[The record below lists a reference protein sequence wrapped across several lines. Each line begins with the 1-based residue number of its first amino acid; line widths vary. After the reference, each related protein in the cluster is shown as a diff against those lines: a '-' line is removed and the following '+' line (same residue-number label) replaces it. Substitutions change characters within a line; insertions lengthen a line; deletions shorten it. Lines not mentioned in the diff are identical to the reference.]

1 MSRFGAFVFTPFPS
15 TIEYFRAGDGPP
27 SALSPRAR
35 SEGGTGSFEREDDM
49 ADNKKIAAD
58 VLEALGGKD
67 NITFAAHCMT
77 RLRFNLKDMEL
88 PDINAVK
95 KINGVIGAQ
104 ISGGQFQ
111 VIIGQNVP
119 KVYDELIKMSGL
131 AKQESIDE
139 NLDTS
144 GVKTPLTPAAVGN
157 AILNYPSGSMVPMI
171 PLLLASGMFKTVA
184 VVLGPTMLNLI
195 ADTSDL
201 YVLLNMLYNVTFYFI
216 PIFLGFTAAKN
227 IGATPM
233 YGAFMG
239 GVLIEPTFMQMAAE
253 GKAFS
258 VYGIPCVPAN
268 YAQTVIPIL
277 LTVALM
283 SVFEKFLRKH
293 MPDSLTTVFTPLCTL
308 ALTVPFALCL
318 LAPLGSWCGNGLAVV
333 FEFLGAE
340 GGIVAIIGGGLLAA
354 IWLPMVI
361 TGMHVAVIMI
371 AIANFMLTGSD
382 SFILVAPTVALWA
395 AYGAEIATWLKL
407 RNKEEKSQ
415 CAGYV
420 VAQLIGGVGEPFIYG
435 MMFRYRKLFVA
446 CMAGSFVAGAVALA
460 LHVNAYLAGAA
471 SNVLNIMTFVGGGN
485 ENLIS
490 AVIASAA
497 GFVVS
502 FAVAWFFGFSE
513 DELENGPISE
523 R

>member
-1 MSRFGAFVFTPFPS
+1 
-15 TIEYFRAGDGPP
+15 
-27 SALSPRAR
+27 
-35 SEGGTGSFEREDDM
+35 M

-58 VLEALGGKD
+58 VLGALGGKD

-88 PDINAVK
+88 PDIDAIK

-139 NLDTS
+139 NLDAN
-144 GVKTPLTPAAVGN
+144 GAKTPLTPAAVGN
-157 AILNYPSGSMVPMI
+157 AVLNYLSGSMVPMI
-171 PLLLASGMFKTVA
+171 PLLLASGMFKTIA

-239 GVLIEPTFMQMAAE
+239 GVLIEPTFMQMATE
-253 GKAFS
+253 GNAFS

-293 MPDSLTTVFTPLCTL
+293 MPDSLTTVFTPLLTL

-318 LAPLGSWCGNGLAVV
+318 LAPLGSWCGNGLAAI

-340 GGIVAIIGGGLLAA
+340 GGIVAIIGGGVLAA
-354 IWLPMVI
+354 LWVPMVI

-371 AIANFMLTGSD
+371 AIANFMSTGSD
-382 SFILVAPTVALWA
+382 GFILVATTISLWA
-395 AYGAEIATWLKL
+395 VYGVEIATWLKL
-407 RNKEEKSQ
+407 RNKEEESQ
-415 CAGYV
+415 CAGYL
-420 VAQLIGGVGEPFIYG
+420 VAQLVGGVGEPFIYG
-435 MMFRYRKLFVA
+435 MLFRYRKLFVA
-446 CMAGSFVAGAVALA
+446 CMTGSFVAGAVALA
-460 LHVNAYLAGAA
+460 LHVNAYLAAA
-471 SNVLNIMTFVGGGN
+471 SNVLNIMAFAGGGN
-485 ENLIS
+485 ENLIG
-490 AVIASAA
+490 AVIAAVA

-513 DELENGPISE
+513 DELENGPVSE

>member
-1 MSRFGAFVFTPFPS
+1 
-15 TIEYFRAGDGPP
+15 
-27 SALSPRAR
+27 
-35 SEGGTGSFEREDDM
+35 M

-119 KVYDELIKMSGL
+119 KVYDELITMSGL

-139 NLDTS
+139 NLDAS

-157 AILNYPSGSMVPMI
+157 AILNYLSGSMVPMI
-171 PLLLASGMFKTVA
+171 PLLLASGMFKTIA
-184 VVLGPTMLNLI
+184 VLLGPTMLNLI
-195 ADTSDL
+195 AETSDL

-216 PIFLGFTAAKN
+216 PIFLGFSAAKN

-239 GVLIEPTFMQMAAE
+239 GVLIEPTFMQMATE

-258 VYGIPCVPAN
+258 VYGIPCMPAN

-293 MPDSLTTVFTPLCTL
+293 MPDSLTTVFTPLLTL
-308 ALTVPFALCL
+308 ALTVPFALCV
-318 LAPLGSWCGNGLAVV
+318 LAPLGSWCGNGLAAV

-340 GGIVAIIGGGLLAA
+340 GGIVAIVGGGVLAA
-354 IWLPMVI
+354 LWLPMVI
-361 TGMHVAVIMI
+361 TGMHVAVITI
-371 AIANFMLTGSD
+371 AIANFMSTGSD
-382 SFILVAPTVALWA
+382 SFILVAITVSLWGF
-395 AYGAEIATWLKL
+395 YGVEIATWLKL

-415 CAGYV
+415 CAGYL
-420 VAQLIGGVGEPFIYG
+420 VAQLVGGVGEPFIYG
-435 MMFRYRKLFVA
+435 MLFRYRKLFVA
-446 CMAGSFVAGAVALA
+446 GIAGSFVSGAVALA
-460 LHVNAYLAGAA
+460 LHVSAHLAGAA
-471 SNVLNIMTFVGGGN
+471 ANVRNIMVFVGGGN
-485 ENLIS
+485 ENLIG
-490 AVIASAA
+490 AVIAAAA
-497 GFVVS
+497 GLITG
-502 FAVAWFFGFSE
+502 FAVTWLFGFSE
-513 DELENGPISE
+513 DELENGPVSE

>member
-1 MSRFGAFVFTPFPS
+1 
-15 TIEYFRAGDGPP
+15 
-27 SALSPRAR
+27 
-35 SEGGTGSFEREDDM
+35 
-49 ADNKKIAAD
+49 
-58 VLEALGGKD
+58 
-67 NITFAAHCMT
+67 
-77 RLRFNLKDMEL
+77 
-88 PDINAVK
+88 
-95 KINGVIGAQ
+95 
-104 ISGGQFQ
+104 
-111 VIIGQNVP
+111 
-119 KVYDELIKMSGL
+119 
-131 AKQESIDE
+131 
-139 NLDTS
+139 
-144 GVKTPLTPAAVGN
+144 
-157 AILNYPSGSMVPMI
+157 MVPMI

>member
-1 MSRFGAFVFTPFPS
+1 
-15 TIEYFRAGDGPP
+15 
-27 SALSPRAR
+27 
-35 SEGGTGSFEREDDM
+35 M

-58 VLEALGGKD
+58 VLGALGGKD

-88 PDINAVK
+88 PDIDAIK

-139 NLDTS
+139 NLDAN
-144 GVKTPLTPAAVGN
+144 GAKTPLTPAAVGN
-157 AILNYPSGSMVPMI
+157 AVLNYLSGSMVPMI
-171 PLLLASGMFKTVA
+171 PLLLASGMFKTIA

-239 GVLIEPTFMQMAAE
+239 GVLIEPTFMQMATE
-253 GKAFS
+253 GNAFS

-293 MPDSLTTVFTPLCTL
+293 MPDSLTTVFTPLLTL

-318 LAPLGSWCGNGLAVV
+318 LAPLGSWCGNGLAAI

-340 GGIVAIIGGGLLAA
+340 GGIVAIIGGGVLAA
-354 IWLPMVI
+354 LWLPMVI

-371 AIANFMLTGSD
+371 AIANFMSTGSD
-382 SFILVAPTVALWA
+382 GFILVATTISLWA
-395 AYGAEIATWLKL
+395 VYGVEIATWLKL

-415 CAGYV
+415 CAGYL
-420 VAQLIGGVGEPFIYG
+420 VAQLVGGVGEPFIYG
-435 MMFRYRKLFVA
+435 MLFRYRKLFVA
-446 CMAGSFVAGAVALA
+446 CMTGSFVAGAVALA
-460 LHVNAYLAGAA
+460 LHVNAYLAAA
-471 SNVLNIMTFVGGGN
+471 ANVLNIMVFAGGGN
-485 ENLIS
+485 ENLIG
-490 AVIASAA
+490 AVIAAVA

-513 DELENGPISE
+513 DELENGPVSE

>member
-1 MSRFGAFVFTPFPS
+1 
-15 TIEYFRAGDGPP
+15 
-27 SALSPRAR
+27 
-35 SEGGTGSFEREDDM
+35 M

-58 VLEALGGKD
+58 VLGALGGKD

-88 PDINAVK
+88 PDIDAIK

-139 NLDTS
+139 NLDAN
-144 GVKTPLTPAAVGN
+144 GAKTPLTPAAVGN
-157 AILNYPSGSMVPMI
+157 AVLNYLSGSMVPMI
-171 PLLLASGMFKTVA
+171 PLLLASGMFKTIA

-227 IGATPM
+227 NGATPM

-239 GVLIEPTFMQMAAE
+239 GVLIEPTFMQMATE
-253 GKAFS
+253 GNAFS

-293 MPDSLTTVFTPLCTL
+293 MPDSLTTVFTPLLTL

-318 LAPLGSWCGNGLAVV
+318 LAPLGSWCGNGLAAI

-340 GGIVAIIGGGLLAA
+340 GGIVAIIGGGVLAA
-354 IWLPMVI
+354 LWLPMVI

-371 AIANFMLTGSD
+371 AIANFMSTGSD
-382 SFILVAPTVALWA
+382 GFILVATTISLWA
-395 AYGAEIATWLKL
+395 VYGVEIATWLKL

-415 CAGYV
+415 CAGYL
-420 VAQLIGGVGEPFIYG
+420 VAQLVGGVGEPFIYG
-435 MMFRYRKLFVA
+435 MLFRYRKLFVA
-446 CMAGSFVAGAVALA
+446 CMTGSFVAGAVALA
-460 LHVNAYLAGAA
+460 LHVNAYLAAA
-471 SNVLNIMTFVGGGN
+471 ANVLNIMVFAGGGN
-485 ENLIS
+485 ENLIG
-490 AVIASAA
+490 AVIAAVA

-513 DELENGPISE
+513 DELENGPVSE

>member
-1 MSRFGAFVFTPFPS
+1 
-15 TIEYFRAGDGPP
+15 
-27 SALSPRAR
+27 
-35 SEGGTGSFEREDDM
+35 M

-58 VLEALGGKD
+58 VLGALGGKD

-88 PDINAVK
+88 PDIDAIK

-139 NLDTS
+139 NLDAN
-144 GVKTPLTPAAVGN
+144 GAKTPLTPAAVGN
-157 AILNYPSGSMVPMI
+157 AVLNYLSGSMVPMI
-171 PLLLASGMFKTVA
+171 PLLLASGMFKTIA

-216 PIFLGFTAAKN
+216 PIFLGFTAAKY

-239 GVLIEPTFMQMAAE
+239 GVLIEPTFMQMATE
-253 GKAFS
+253 GNAFS

-293 MPDSLTTVFTPLCTL
+293 MPDSLTTVFTPLLTL

-318 LAPLGSWCGNGLAVV
+318 LAPLGSWCGNGLAAI

-340 GGIVAIIGGGLLAA
+340 GGIVAIIGGGVLAA
-354 IWLPMVI
+354 LWLPMVI

-371 AIANFMLTGSD
+371 AIANFMSTGSD
-382 SFILVAPTVALWA
+382 GFILVATTISLWA
-395 AYGAEIATWLKL
+395 VYGVEIATWLKL

-415 CAGYV
+415 CAGYL
-420 VAQLIGGVGEPFIYG
+420 VAQLVGGVGEPFIYG
-435 MMFRYRKLFVA
+435 MLFRYRKLFVA
-446 CMAGSFVAGAVALA
+446 CMTGSFVAGAVALA
-460 LHVNAYLAGAA
+460 LHVNAYLAAA
-471 SNVLNIMTFVGGGN
+471 ANVLNIMVFAGGGN
-485 ENLIS
+485 ENLIG
-490 AVIASAA
+490 AVIAAVA

-513 DELENGPISE
+513 DELENGPVSE

>member
-1 MSRFGAFVFTPFPS
+1 
-15 TIEYFRAGDGPP
+15 
-27 SALSPRAR
+27 
-35 SEGGTGSFEREDDM
+35 M

-67 NITFAAHCMT
+67 NITFAAHCMS

-88 PDINAVK
+88 PDIDAVK
-95 KINGVIGAQ
+95 KISGVVGAQ
-104 ISGGQFQ
+104 VSGGQFQ

-119 KVYDELIKMSGL
+119 KVYDELINMSGL
-131 AKQESIDE
+131 AKQGGIDE
-139 NLDTS
+139 NPDAN
-144 GVKTPLTPAAVGN
+144 GAKTPLTPAAVGN
-157 AILNYPSGSMVPMI
+157 AILNYLSGSMVPMI

-195 ADTSDL
+195 AETSDL

-239 GVLIEPTFMQMAAE
+239 GVLIEPTFMQMATE
-253 GKAFS
+253 GKTFS
-258 VYGIPCVPAN
+258 VYGIPCVPAS

-283 SVFEKFLRKH
+283 SVFEKILRKH

-318 LAPLGSWCGNGLAVV
+318 LGPLGSWCGNSLAAI

-354 IWLPMVI
+354 LWLPMVI

-371 AIANFMLTGSD
+371 AIANFMSTGSD
-382 SFILVAPTVALWA
+382 SFILVAITASLWA
-395 AYGAEIATWLKL
+395 DYGAEIATWLKL
-407 RNKEEKSQ
+407 RNKEEKNQ
-415 CAGYV
+415 CAGYL
-420 VAQLIGGVGEPFIYG
+420 VAQLVGGVGEPFIYG
-435 MMFRYRKLFVA
+435 MLFRYRRLLA
-446 CMAGSFVAGAVALA
+446 TCMVGGFVAGATALA

-471 SNVLNIMTFVGGGN
+471 SNVLSIMTFVGGGN
-485 ENLIS
+485 ENLIG
-490 AVIASAA
+490 AVIAAAA

-502 FAVAWFFGFSE
+502 FAATWFFGFTE
-513 DELENGPISE
+513 DELENGPVSE

>member
-1 MSRFGAFVFTPFPS
+1 
-15 TIEYFRAGDGPP
+15 
-27 SALSPRAR
+27 
-35 SEGGTGSFEREDDM
+35 M

-58 VLEALGGKD
+58 VLGALGGKD

-88 PDINAVK
+88 PDIDAIK

-139 NLDTS
+139 NLDAN
-144 GVKTPLTPAAVGN
+144 GAKTPLTPAAVGN
-157 AILNYPSGSMVPMI
+157 AVLNYLSGSMVPMI
-171 PLLLASGMFKTVA
+171 PLLLASGMFKTIA

-239 GVLIEPTFMQMAAE
+239 GVLIEPTFMQMATE
-253 GKAFS
+253 GNAFS
-258 VYGIPCVPAN
+258 VHGIPCVPAN

-293 MPDSLTTVFTPLCTL
+293 MPDSLTTVFTPLLTL

-318 LAPLGSWCGNGLAVV
+318 LAPLGSWCGNGLAAI

-340 GGIVAIIGGGLLAA
+340 GGIVAIIGGGVLAA
-354 IWLPMVI
+354 LWLPMVI

-371 AIANFMLTGSD
+371 AIANFMSTGSD
-382 SFILVAPTVALWA
+382 GFILVATTISLWA
-395 AYGAEIATWLKL
+395 VYGVEIATWLKL

-415 CAGYV
+415 CAGYL
-420 VAQLIGGVGEPFIYG
+420 VAQLVGGVGEPFIYG
-435 MMFRYRKLFVA
+435 MLFRYRKLFVA
-446 CMAGSFVAGAVALA
+446 CMTGSFVAGAVALA
-460 LHVNAYLAGAA
+460 LHVNAYLAAA
-471 SNVLNIMTFVGGGN
+471 ANVLNIMVFAGGGN
-485 ENLIS
+485 ENLIG
-490 AVIASAA
+490 AVIAAVA

-513 DELENGPISE
+513 DELENGPVSE

>member
-1 MSRFGAFVFTPFPS
+1 
-15 TIEYFRAGDGPP
+15 
-27 SALSPRAR
+27 
-35 SEGGTGSFEREDDM
+35 M

-58 VLEALGGKD
+58 VLGALGGKD

-88 PDINAVK
+88 PDIDAIK

-104 ISGGQFQ
+104 LSGGQFQ

-139 NLDTS
+139 NLDAN
-144 GVKTPLTPAAVGN
+144 GAKTPLTPAAVGN
-157 AILNYPSGSMVPMI
+157 AVLNYLSGSMVPMI
-171 PLLLASGMFKTVA
+171 PLLLASGMFKTIA

-239 GVLIEPTFMQMAAE
+239 GVLIEPTFMQMATE
-253 GKAFS
+253 GNAFS

-293 MPDSLTTVFTPLCTL
+293 MPDSLTTVFTPLLTL

-318 LAPLGSWCGNGLAVV
+318 LAPLGSWCGNGLAAI

-340 GGIVAIIGGGLLAA
+340 GGIVAIIGGGVLAA
-354 IWLPMVI
+354 LWLPMVI

-371 AIANFMLTGSD
+371 AIANFMSTGSD
-382 SFILVAPTVALWA
+382 GFILVATTISLWA
-395 AYGAEIATWLKL
+395 VYGVEIATWLKL

-415 CAGYV
+415 CAGYL
-420 VAQLIGGVGEPFIYG
+420 VAQLVGGVGEPFIYG
-435 MMFRYRKLFVA
+435 MLFRYRKLFVA
-446 CMAGSFVAGAVALA
+446 CMTGSFVAGAVALA
-460 LHVNAYLAGAA
+460 LHVNAYLAAA
-471 SNVLNIMTFVGGGN
+471 ANVLNIMVFAGGGN
-485 ENLIS
+485 ENLIG
-490 AVIASAA
+490 AVIAAVA

-513 DELENGPISE
+513 DELENGPVSE